1 MKLEDTDA
9 EDIEISIENV
19 AKKIRKESLN
29 LKPDQT
35 TYDVEIDKS
44 KAENSCSNTLLK
56 LFSRLSPKM
65 NEHLPA
71 LLMGNIVTY
80 IITGKPTPLLISLGI
95 VARDKS
101 LISLLNTFC
110 VTCTYDE
117 VLRFRASSA
126 SAAAD
131 KMEDLGLMT
140 AENGL
145 VQVVANNFDAS
156 ISSPNG
162 IASTHAL
169 AILVTQNQNYSPE
182 QKGPSTIR
190 RLGKLEVKK
199 EVVPDISTH
208 FRRT

>member
-1 MKLEDTDA
+1 
-9 EDIEISIENV
+9 
-19 AKKIRKESLN
+19 
-29 LKPDQT
+29 
-35 TYDVEIDKS
+35 
-44 KAENSCSNTLLK
+44 
-56 LFSRLSPKM
+56 
-65 NEHLPA
+65 
-71 LLMGNIVTY
+71 MG
-80 IITGKPTPLLISLGI
+80 L

-110 VTCTYDE
+110 VSCTNDE

-126 SAAAD
+126 CAAAD